1 MKARLIFPASIA
13 GIVALDL
20 ATKAWALTLPQGGIS
35 VLPFFDLRLGFNRG
49 ISFGMFAA
57 EGVQGYVI
65 LIALTLLLS
74 VLFFWLGW
82 RAERGFEKAGFAA
95 ITGGALGNLLDRIA
109 DGAVTDFISLHAGVW
124 HFPTFN
130 VADIAISAGTAAL
143 IIATVRQPDGS
154 PVQDKY

>member
-1 MKARLIFPASIA
+1 MKEGLIFPASIA
-13 GIVALDL
+13 GIVAFDL
-20 ATKAWALTLPQGGIS
+20 AAKAWALTLPEGGIP

-49 ISFGMFAA
+49 ISFGMFAG

-74 VLFFWLGW
+74 VLFFWLGS
-82 RAERGFEKAGFAA
+82 RAERGLEKAGFAT
-95 ITGGALGNLLDRIA
+95 ITGGALGNLLDRIP

-143 IIATVRQPDGS
+143 MFATVRRSDES
-154 PVQDKY
+154 PVQGKY